1 MHPKSTPKCFTA
13 VLHNVLVIVLPVPPQ
28 KDKACLSREP
38 GLVTKNEGEGG
49 GRSRKLQPLFFTSCY
64 SPYIPVAQAV
74 KRLPTMR
81 ETWVLS
87 LGREFPI
94 PWRRKW
100 QPTPVCLLGKSHG
113 RRSLVG
119 YSPWGRKDSDTTEQ
133 LHFTFTHPTV
143 LGSREARL
151 QRDELR
157 GLGNLEC
164 SPPSHTLTPPRFRGP
179 APPLTGDEV
188 GVVERCGWRAGEPSR
203 LPEKQPGHCPDGH
216 RWGSQDAGERAPQK
230 STRG

>member
-1 MHPKSTPKCFTA
+1 MATHSSMLA
-13 VLHNVLVIVLPVPPQ
+13 
-28 KDKACLSREP
+28 
-38 GLVTKNEGEGG
+38 
-49 GRSRKLQPLFFTSCY
+49 
-64 SPYIPVAQAV
+64 
-74 KRLPTMR
+74 
-81 ETWVLS
+81 W
-87 LGREFPI
+87 
-94 PWRRKW
+94 
-100 QPTPVCLLGKSHG
+100 KSHG

-143 LGSREARL
+143 LGSLEASL

-164 SPPSHTLTPPRFRGP
+164 SPPSQTLTPPHSRGP